1 MLSIKKNLKRI
12 DKMKEYL
19 VALTII
25 LGTAAMAQPQ
35 LVDGVVAVVGK
46 NIVLKSNVDSQFKN
60 LKDQGLTENE
70 SEKCRIFEELLF
82 EKLLLHQAEIDSIEV
97 SPEEVDLAI
106 ERRINVFVQQI
117 GSRQK
122 LEQYYKKSIV
132 EIKEEMQPYVH
143 DQMVAQK
150 MLREI
155 TKDIEITPTEVRT
168 FYNAIPEDSL
178 PLINSQVEYAQ
189 IIKYP
194 TVSKEAKQEAIDRLN
209 DLRQRIEDGS
219 SFSTMAVLYSE
230 DPGSAKNGG
239 EYEGIKRG
247 QFVKEFEAV
256 AFNLKAGE
264 ISEPFATEYGY
275 HIVQLQKRR
284 GEELDLRHILI
295 KPKVSQENLQKAQ
308 TMLDS
313 VRMLILNKEMTFEEA
328 AEKFS
333 DDENSKLNGGMVMNP
348 QSSDTR
354 WETGQLDKTVFYA
367 VENLEAGR
375 ISEPLFFRTPD
386 KKEGFRL
393 IKLIN
398 QTEPHRADLKT
409 DYQIIQSVA
418 RQEKENK
425 ATQKWID
432 EKLKT
437 TYVRVNNEYFNC
449 NFERNWIKRSS
460 QYVE

>member
-1 MLSIKKNLKRI
+1 MRLRKKNLKRI
-12 DKMKEYL
+12 RMKRYL
-19 VALTII
+19 TALAII
-25 LGTAAMAQPQ
+25 TCATAFAQPQ
-35 LVDGVVAVVGK
+35 LVDGVVAVVGR
-46 NIVLKSNVDSQFKN
+46 NIVLKSNIDDQFKN
-60 LKDQGLTENE
+60 LKDQGLTDNE
-70 SEKCRIFEELLF
+70 AEKCRIFEELLF
-82 EKLLLHQAEIDSIEV
+82 EKLLLHQADIDSIEV

-106 ERRINVFVQQI
+106 ERRIGVFIQQI

-122 LEQYYKKSIV
+122 LEQYYKKSVV
-132 EIKEEMQPYVH
+132 EIKEEMQPYIQ

-150 MLREI
+150 MLRDI

-168 FYNAIPEDSL
+168 FYKAIPEDSL
-178 PLINSQVEYAQ
+178 PLINSQVEYSQ

-194 TVSKEAKQEAIDRLN
+194 IVSKEAKQEAIDRLN
-209 DLRQRIEDGS
+209 DLRKRIEDGS

-247 QFVKEFEAV
+247 QFVKEFDAV
-256 AFNLKAGE
+256 SFNLKAGE
-264 ISEPFATEYGY
+264 ISEPFQTEYGY

-308 TMLDS
+308 AELDS
-313 VRMLILNKEMTFEEA
+313 VRNLIISKEITFEEA

-333 DDENSKLNGGMVMNP
+333 DDENSKLNGGIVMNP
-348 QSSDTR
+348 QSADTR
-354 WETGQLDKTVFYA
+354 WETGQLDKNIFYA
-367 VENLEAGR
+367 VEKLEIGR

-393 IKLIN
+393 IKLVN
-398 QTEPHRADLKT
+398 KTEPHRADLKT
-409 DYQIIQSVA
+409 DYQVIQNVA
-418 RQEKENK
+418 KQEKENK
-425 ATQKWID
+425 AIQKWID
-432 EKLKT
+432 EKVKT

-449 NFERNWIKRSS
+449 NFQRNWIKRSS